1 MDCGDHSE
9 WVNRFFIIALV
20 FLVLHPASASAS
32 TIDLPH
38 FTFHLTDGSAGA
50 ARRLAEV
57 AEQRYEQL
65 CRPIGACDAPQTP
78 IDVWLAEDAEAFAAA
93 FPDGSPMSEWA
104 VGVTFVDKNRI
115 VLRAH
120 GSALFSLLETF
131 DHELSHAL
139 VHAMVP
145 RDRIPRW
152 FSEGVAI
159 WQSGEAVMKRLM
171 EAQHAALTSNLL
183 PLSSLVRSFPAQG
196 PKVSLA
202 YAQSALFLRY
212 LERHFGI
219 DALPT
224 LMRKLKTSSS
234 FDSAFMEVYGAPVGA
249 LEGLWAEE
257 LDEGSVWILLARDP
271 NLLWGGMSL
280 LFVLASWMKIRRRRE
295 ALQEMAK
302 REAVE
307 REVRR
312 SQQAGADRAPEPVLH

>member
-1 MDCGDHSE
+1 M
-9 WVNRFFIIALV
+9 NRFLLIALL
-20 FLVLHPASASAS
+20 FLVLHPTNATAS

-38 FTFHLTDGSAGA
+38 FSFHLTEGSAGA

-57 AEQRYEQL
+57 AEHRYELL
-65 CRPIGACDAPQTP
+65 CVPIGACDAPQTP

-183 PLSSLVRSFPAQG
+183 PLSSLVGSFPAQG

-234 FDSAFMEVYGAPVGA
+234 FDTAFMEVYGAPVSA

-280 LFVLASWMKIRRRRE
+280 LFVLASWVKIRRRRE
-295 ALQEMAK
+295 ALQELAK

-312 SQQAGADRAPEPVLH
+312 SQQAGADRVPEPVLH

>member
-1 MDCGDHSE
+1 MLLLISLPTDAG
-9 WVNRFFIIALV
+9 A
-20 FLVLHPASASAS
+20 A
-32 TIDLPH
+32 TIELPH
-38 FTFHLTDGSAGA
+38 FRFHLTEGSAGA
-50 ARRLAEV
+50 ARRLAEI
-57 AEQRYEQL
+57 AEDRYLQL
-65 CRPIGACDAPQTP
+65 CTPIGACDAPKTK

-145 RDRIPRW
+145 RERLPRW

-171 EAQHAALTSNLL
+171 EAQRAALTSNLM
-183 PLSSLVRSFPAQG
+183 PLSELTRTFPRQG

-212 LERHFGI
+212 LERHHGV

-224 LMRKLKTSSS
+224 LMRKLVVASS
-234 FDSAFMEVYGAPVGA
+234 FDEAFTEVYGAPVA
-249 LEGLWAEE
+249 AIEGLWLEE
-257 LDEGSVWILLARDP
+257 LDQASAWIALARDP

-280 LFVLASWMKIRRRRE
+280 LFVLASWMKLRRRRE
-295 ALQEMAK
+295 ALDALALQEAED
-302 REAVE
+302 REARRLAAVGDDPE
-307 REVRR
+307 R
-312 SQQAGADRAPEPVLH
+312 DPILH

>member
-1 MDCGDHSE
+1 M
-9 WVNRFFIIALV
+9 AM
-20 FLVLHPASASAS
+20 AS

-38 FTFHLTDGSAGA
+38 FRFHLTDGSAGA
-50 ARRLAEV
+50 TRRLAEI
-57 AEQRYEQL
+57 AEDRYERL
-65 CRPIGACDAPQTP
+65 CTPIGACDAPRSP

-104 VGVTFVDKNRI
+104 VGVTFIDKNRI

-145 RDRIPRW
+145 RERIPRW

-159 WQSGEAVMKRLM
+159 WQSGEAVVKRLM
-171 EAQHAALTSNLL
+171 EAQRAALTANLL
-183 PLSSLVRSFPAQG
+183 PLSDLVDTFPREG
-196 PKVSLA
+196 PQVSLA

-212 LERHFGI
+212 LERNFGV

-224 LMRKLKTSSS
+224 LMRKLKTAAS
-234 FDSAFMEVYGAPVGA
+234 FDEAFMEVYGAPVA
-249 LEGLWAEE
+249 SLEGLWAEE
-257 LDEGSVWILLARDP
+257 LDEATAWITLARDP

-280 LFVLASWMKIRRRRE
+280 LFVLASWVKLRRRRE
-295 ALQEMAK
+295 RLEELAQ
-302 REAVE
+302 REALEREARRQERSDVE
-307 REVRR
+307 RDV
-312 SQQAGADRAPEPVLH
+312 EPVLH

>member
-1 MDCGDHSE
+1 
-9 WVNRFFIIALV
+9 VNRFLLIALL
-20 FLVLHPASASAS
+20 FLVLHPTNANAS

-38 FTFHLTDGSAGA
+38 FSFHLTEGSAGA

-57 AEQRYEQL
+57 AEHRYELL
-65 CRPIGACDAPQTP
+65 CVPIGACDAPQTP

-234 FDSAFMEVYGAPVGA
+234 FDTAFMEVYGAPVSA

-280 LFVLASWMKIRRRRE
+280 LFVLASWVKIRRRRE
-295 ALQEMAK
+295 ALQELAK

-312 SQQAGADRAPEPVLH
+312 SQQAGADRVPEPVLH

>member
-1 MDCGDHSE
+1 M
-9 WVNRFFIIALV
+9 FFTLLPSPGA
-20 FLVLHPASASAS
+20 AAS

-38 FTFHLTDGSAGA
+38 FRFHLTEGTAGA
-50 ARRLAEV
+50 ARRLAEI
-57 AEQRYEQL
+57 AEERYVQL
-65 CRPIGACDAPQTP
+65 CTPIGACDAPKSP

-145 RDRIPRW
+145 RERLPRW

-171 EAQHAALTSNLL
+171 EAQRASLTSNLL
-183 PLSSLVRSFPAQG
+183 PLSEITRSFPRQG

-212 LERHFGI
+212 LERHHGV

-224 LMRKLKTSSS
+224 LMRKLTVASS
-234 FDSAFMEVYGAPVGA
+234 FEEAFTEVYGAPVA
-249 LEGLWAEE
+249 SLEGLWLEE
-257 LDEGSVWILLARDP
+257 LDQATAWIALARDP

-280 LFVLASWMKIRRRRE
+280 LFVLASWMKLRRRRQALDAL
-295 ALQEMAK
+295 ALQEAED
-302 REAVE
+302 RDARRRAHSDLEAE
-307 REVRR
+307 
-312 SQQAGADRAPEPVLH
+312 AEPILH